1 MKKIAPFVIL
11 FLFCLLAWNVFA
23 HSSGMSFDIDGEEID
38 GPLGAALGLLFAGGG
53 IIIAALVVLFVGAVL
68 AVVFAGVGV
77 LLALGLGLAALV
89 LAAVI
94 SPLLLPILVP
104 AAIIWFFVSR
114 SRRNRVKA
122 QAV

>member
-11 FLFCLLAWNVFA
+11 FLFCLLAWNLFA
-23 HSSGMSFDIDGEEID
+23 HPPGFSFDIDGEEFD
-38 GPLGAALGLLFAGGG
+38 GPLAGLLGLMLAGGG
-53 IIIAALVVLFVGAVL
+53 IVVAVLVALLVGALL

-77 LLALGLGLAALV
+77 LLVFALGLAALAV
-89 LAAVI
+89 AAAV

-104 AAIIWFFVSR
+104 VAIIWFFTTR

>member
-11 FLFCLLAWNVFA
+11 FLFCLLAWNLFA
-23 HSSGMSFDIDGEEID
+23 HSSGVSFDIDGEEFD
-38 GPLGAALGLLFAGGG
+38 GPLAALLGLMFAGGG
-53 IIIAALVVLFVGAVL
+53 IVIATLVVLFVGAVL

-77 LLALGLGLAALV
+77 LLVLALGLAALAIA
-89 LAAVI
+89 AAV

-104 AAIIWFFVSR
+104 VAIIWFFVTR

>member
-11 FLFCLLAWNVFA
+11 FLFCLLAWNLFA
-23 HSSGMSFDIDGEEID
+23 HSPGISFDIDGEDID
-38 GPLGAALGLLFAGGG
+38 GPLGSLLSLIFASGG
-53 IIIAALVVLFVGAVL
+53 IVIATLVVLFVGALL

-77 LLALGLGLAALV
+77 LLMLALGLAALAV
-89 LAAVI
+89 AAAV

-104 AAIIWFFVSR
+104 VAIIWFFTSR

-122 QAV
+122 QTV